1 MAPMTEKK
9 AKARSP
15 KALSARPPSA
25 GKQPASKENL
35 RLEEFIPFQLAV
47 VANRAS
53 QMIAR
58 VIEDQ
63 YDLQVPD
70 WRILVTLDEYAP
82 LSPNEIAG
90 YTSMDNP
97 RVSRAQRRLTDLRL
111 VRCESD
117 PHDGRRKI
125 LTLTPLGKSV
135 CRKMSPEART
145 REAWLLEGLT
155 AEERQSLAHI
165 VRKLK
170 VWTENL
176 EIPDSVE

>member
-1 MAPMTEKK
+1 MAATIAKKTKAYPAKKKPAEKT
-9 AKARSP
+9 
-15 KALSARPPSA
+15 
-25 GKQPASKENL
+25 NL
-35 RLEEFIPFQLAV
+35 RLEEFLPFQLAV

-70 WRILVTLDEYAP
+70 WRILVTLDEYSP
-82 LSPNEIAG
+82 LSPNEIAD

-111 VRCESD
+111 VRCEND
-117 PHDGRRKI
+117 PNDGRRKI
-125 LTLTPLGKSV
+125 VTLTPLGKSV
-135 CRKMSPEART
+135 CRKMSPEARA

-155 AEERQSLAHI
+155 TEERDALAHI
-165 VRKLK
+165 LRKLK

-176 EIPDSVE
+176 ETPDSME

>member
-1 MAPMTEKK
+1 MAPKTEKK
-9 AKARSP
+9 AKARSAGA
-15 KALSARPPSA
+15 KIAKPPSFRN
-25 GKQPASKENL
+25 PSASKETL
-35 RLEEFIPFQLAV
+35 RLEEFLPFQLAV

-82 LSPNEIAG
+82 LSPNEIAS

-125 LTLTPLGKSV
+125 VTLTPLGKSV
-135 CRKMSPEART
+135 CRKMSPEAHA
-145 REAWLLEGLT
+145 REAWLLEGLS
-155 AEERQSLAHI
+155 AEERGDLAHI
-165 VRKLK
+165 LRKLK
-170 VWTENL
+170 AWTENL
-176 EIPDSVE
+176 ELPDSEE

>member
-1 MAPMTEKK
+1 MATKTAKK
-9 AKARSP
+9 TKTHPEAD
-15 KALSARPPSA
+15 
-25 GKQPASKENL
+25 GL
-35 RLEEFIPFQLAV
+35 RLEDFLPFQLAV

-70 WRILVTLDEYAP
+70 WRILVTLDEYSP

-97 RVSRAQRRLTDLRL
+97 RVSRAQRRLSDLRL
-111 VRCESD
+111 VRCEND
-117 PHDGRRKI
+117 PKDGRRKI
-125 LTLTPLGKSV
+125 VTLTPLGKSI
-135 CRKMSPEART
+135 CRKMSPEARA
-145 REAWLLEGLT
+145 REAWLLKGLSE
-155 AEERQSLAHI
+155 EEREALAHI
-165 VRKLK
+165 LRKLK

-176 EIPDSVE
+176 ENSGSPELE